1 MPLNMQF
8 LWAVPHATNKT
19 ADRILRDQVEHTV
32 SPASAH
38 IGGTLA
44 VRNIILLIHNN
55 VSLRTCPEAK
65 GKATKDLGIDEIL
78 FTWHRRK
85 LLQKCSLWERGILNK
100 WIFEKGAVFYT
111 DISYWRLFPL
121 PWTFP
126 SYIFS
131 WHCDLTSLPLSP
143 FASQPFFFFS
153 LSPGNRCSLRLLH
166 ELPLLPS
173 TLGSHFLL
181 LPQLSPAHGWAP
193 KCHDSQSQDS
203 IVYPLIPKPKLN
215 VFLSLLSFIHVFT
228 LAW

>member
-38 IGGTLA
+38 IRGTLA

-143 FASQPFFFFS
+143 FASQPFFFFFPYPQGTGVPWGS
-153 LSPGNRCSLRLLH
+153 SMSCLYSPLPSVLTSFCCLNYHQHMAEPLNAMILSP
-166 ELPLLPS
+166 
-173 TLGSHFLL
+173 
-181 LPQLSPAHGWAP
+181 
-193 KCHDSQSQDS
+193 K
-203 IVYPLIPKPKLN
+203 I
-215 VFLSLLSFIHVFT
+215 LLSI
-228 LAW
+228 L